1 MRLFVAIDI
10 DDDLRAEIGKVQRK
24 LIKRVSVDEF
34 AIKWVDPELMHLT
47 LKFAG
52 DVPDCDINELCTVV
66 SEVVG
71 KYDRFSFDIQ
81 GLGCFGSP
89 ARVGWIGIEG
99 PSELSLMQ
107 KELDE
112 VLSIAGLAVEDNK
125 GFHGHLT
132 LCRVKNF
139 RAGRELAQ
147 VIDDYGK
154 CEIGTQGV
162 DAVYVYSSELT
173 KKGPD
178 YAIVSSSK
186 LNTDGVF

>member
-10 DDDLRAEIGKVQRK
+10 DDDMRVEIGKVQQK
-24 LIKRVSVDEF
+24 LMKRVSTDGS

-52 DVPDCDINELCTVV
+52 DVD
-66 SEVVG
+66 S
-71 KYDRFSFDIQ
+71 FSFDIK
-81 GLGCFGSP
+81 GLGYFGSP

-99 PSELSLMQ
+99 PAELSLMQ
-107 KELDE
+107 KEIAE
-112 VLSIAGLAVEDNK
+112 MLSIQGLAVEDNK

-139 RAGRELAQ
+139 KAGRELER

-154 CEIGTQGV
+154 CEIGTQSV

-173 KKGPD
+173 KKGPE

-186 LNTDGVF
+186 LKR